1 MRNDPLF
8 ITVTEV
14 IQAMRTA
21 GIRVDSHRLNG
32 MYDDGRAPF
41 MSLDKVGPTGRRTY
55 RIYRSEFQAWL
66 TQATQPAGKEAIL

>member
-14 IQAMRTA
+14 VQSMRAA

-55 RIYRSEFQAWL
+55 RIYRAEFQSWL
-66 TQATQPAGKEAIL
+66 SQATQSAEKEAIL

>member
-1 MRNDPLF
+1 MPTDPLF

-14 IQAMRTA
+14 VQAMRAA

-55 RIYRSEFQAWL
+55 RIYRAEFQAWL
-66 TQATQPAGKEAIL
+66 ARATQTAGKEAIL